1 MASVLPALVLRQKRI
16 VKLLEKAGA
25 FSKETAKG
33 LDEIGLLNP
42 NTFSGLT
49 QKLVRDNVITATE
62 DGKYYLN
69 RN

>member
-25 FSKETAKG
+25 FSKDTAKG

-42 NTFSGLT
+42 DTFPKIT
-49 QKLVRDNVITATE
+49 EKLVRDNVISVTD
-62 DGKYYLN
+62 DGKYYLC
-69 RN
+69 R

>member
-16 VKLLEKAGA
+16 VNLLEKAGA

-42 NTFSGLT
+42 NTFPT
-49 QKLVRDNVITATE
+49 MTEKLVKDNIIAVTA

-69 RN
+69 R

>member
-25 FSKETAKG
+25 FSKDTAKG

-49 QKLVRDNVITATE
+49 QKLVRDNIITATE

>member
-1 MASVLPALVLRQKRI
+1 MASILPALVLRQKRI

-49 QKLVRDNVITATE
+49 KKLVKYNVISATE

-69 RN
+69 KN

>member
-1 MASVLPALVLRQKRI
+1 MASILPALVLRQKRI

-49 QKLVRDNVITATE
+49 KKLVKYNVISVTE

-69 RN
+69 KN

>member
-1 MASVLPALVLRQKRI
+1 MASILPALVLRQKRI

-25 FSKETAKG
+25 FSKESAKG

-49 QKLVRDNVITATE
+49 KKLVKDNIISVTDE
-62 DGKYYLN
+62 GKYYITHQ
-69 RN
+69 